1 MFDDLLGKSQFI
13 KTLSETGM
21 TKTEALEKW
30 GLVERAA
37 VLVFLKKVGKSLN
50 EEEMKS
56 LVGNINIDGPDDE
69 SKKKLFESL
78 EKYVTDNVE
87 KVRQMNIKVDVDEIA
102 EFLTINKGK

>member
-13 KTLSETGM
+13 KTLTETGM
-21 TKTEALEKW
+21 TEAEALEKW
-30 GLVERAA
+30 GLVEGAA
-37 VLVFLKKVGKSLN
+37 VLVFLKKVAKSLN
-50 EEEMKS
+50 EEEMRL
-56 LVGNINIDGPDDE
+56 LVGNISIDSPDDE

-78 EKYVTDNVE
+78 EKYVTDNAE